1 LNTVTLLL
9 VLEGIRIPLS
19 ACSTMFANWVSLPW
33 RVGAND
39 GLPCLGGPRTTSA
52 SASLFTLL
60 GGGEGTD
67 VDTEEGG
74 EENDGL
80 AIVKAVC
87 LRGTGRRFA
96 GCVVTPGEVLGGSM
110 D

>member
-1 LNTVTLLL
+1 
-9 VLEGIRIPLS
+9 
-19 ACSTMFANWVSLPW
+19 M
-33 RVGAND
+33 
-39 GLPCLGGPRTTSA
+39 PCLAGPRAASA
-52 SASLFTLL
+52 SASLSTLL

-87 LRGTGRRFA
+87 LRGTGRRFV
-96 GCVVTPGEVLGGSM
+96 GCVVTPDEVLGGSM